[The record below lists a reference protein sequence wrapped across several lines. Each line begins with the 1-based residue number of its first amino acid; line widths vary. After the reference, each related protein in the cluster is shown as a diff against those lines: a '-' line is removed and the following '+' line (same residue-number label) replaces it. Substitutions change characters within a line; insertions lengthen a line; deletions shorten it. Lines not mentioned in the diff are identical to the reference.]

1 VRSIFPGRTPP
12 LALIRR
18 TAAAAALLAVLLPA
32 AVRAQAAGRVEG
44 RIVTADG
51 DPVAGATVRVDGG
64 QAVATDAAGRFVI
77 PGVPSGPHTV
87 TASRVGLA
95 DATQAILVSAD
106 GAARVELRLGEGGVL
121 LAPVVVS
128 ATREVRRLGETPATV
143 GVVAGRELRDAR
155 PTHPAEVMGRI
166 PGVWVSGTG
175 GEGHTTA
182 IRQPKTTNPVYLYLE
197 DGVPTRSTGF
207 FNHNA
212 LYEMDVPQAERVEVL
227 KGPATALYGSDA
239 IGGVI
244 NVETRAPSARP
255 TAEAFL
261 EGGRAGWT
269 RLLASAGGMRGADG
283 VRADVN
289 VTHTDG
295 WRDGTGYG
303 RQGGNLRWD
312 RQLGAGASLRTLLAV
327 SHIDQHT
334 AGASTLAADDFAADP
349 RLNYTPISFRR
360 ITAVR
365 LSGAFERRGA
375 SSLFSVT
382 PFARWN
388 RMDILPDWS
397 LSYDPTVYR
406 SAHHSAGLLAKWR
419 RDFAPMQSRVIT
431 GVDVDYSPGM
441 RREDLIKPTRSG
453 RFYTAYDRV
462 SRVYDYD
469 VTFHGVSPYVQAE
482 AAPVAGVRVTGG
494 LRYDHLGYSYRSR
507 LDPLE
512 TGKYRRPADTDRGF
526 DHLSPKLGVTWEASP
541 ALGVFASYAHGFRV
555 PSEGQLFRQG
565 AAVNTVGLNPVRAD
579 SYEGGARGQVAG
591 RVDYS
596 LSAYRMRVRDDV
608 LAYVAPDGTRET
620 VNAGETLHRGVE
632 AGLGMVLTRA
642 LRADVSWSRARHTY
656 RRWQPKPTVDFGGHE
671 IESAPR
677 DIGSARLAWTP
688 ARRAGARFE
697 AEWMHVGSY
706 WMDPENT
713 HRYAGHD
720 LLNLHASTP
729 VGRGLE
735 LVARLN
741 NVADKHYA
749 ETAQYTV
756 SAGEQFAPGLPR
768 SLYAGVQYRW
778 GK

>member
-1 VRSIFPGRTPP
+1 VRPISAGRMPP
-12 LALIRR
+12 IALLRR
-18 TAAAAALLAVLLPA
+18 AAAAALLAALAPA
-32 AVRAQAAGRVEG
+32 AARAQAAGRVEG
-44 RIVTADG
+44 RILTAAG
-51 DPVAGATVRVDGG
+51 DPVAGAAVRVDGAAAA
-64 QAVATDAAGRFVI
+64 QTDAAGRFVI
-77 PGVPSGPHTV
+77 PRVPAGPHTV
-87 TASRVGLA
+87 TASRLGLGEA
-95 DATQAILVSAD
+95 AQAVTVAEN
-106 GAARVELRLGEGGVL
+106 GAARVEMRLGDAGVL
-121 LAPVVVS
+121 LTPVVVS

-143 GVVAGRELRDAR
+143 GIVAGRELRDAR

-166 PGVWVSGTG
+166 PGVWVSATG

-261 EGGRAGWT
+261 EGGRAGWS
-269 RLLASAGGMRGADG
+269 RLMASAGGMRGEAG

-289 VTHTDG
+289 VTATDG
-295 WRDGTGYG
+295 WRDGTGYH
-303 RQGGNLRWD
+303 RQAGNLRWD
-312 RQLGAGASLRTLLAV
+312 QQMGGSASLRTVLAV
-327 SHIDQHT
+327 SHIDQQT
-334 AGASTLAADDFAADP
+334 AGASTLAADDFRADP
-349 RLNYTPISFRR
+349 RLNYTPISYRR

-365 LSGAFERRGA
+365 LSTAYERRGA
-375 SSLFSVT
+375 AALVSVT

-419 RDFAPMQSRVIT
+419 RDFAPMRSRVIT
-431 GVDVDYSPGM
+431 GVDMDYSPGM
-441 RREDLIKPTRSG
+441 RREDLIQPTRSG
-453 RFYTAYDRV
+453 RFYTAYSPV

-482 AAPVAGVRVTGG
+482 AAPVDRVRVTGG
-494 LRYDHLGYSYRSR
+494 LRYDHLGYAYRSR
-507 LDPLE
+507 LDPLQ
-512 TGKYRRPADTDRGF
+512 TGKYRRPEDTDRTY
-526 DHLSPKLGVTWEASP
+526 DHLSPKLGITWEASP
-541 ALGVFASYAHGFRV
+541 ALGLFASYAHGFRV

-565 AAVNTVGLNPVRAD
+565 AAVNTVGLRPVRAD

-591 RVDYS
+591 RVSYS

-632 AGLGMVLTRA
+632 AGAGVALTRA
-642 LRADVSWSRARHTY
+642 FHADVSWSRAKHTY
-656 RRWQPKPTVDFGGHE
+656 QRWQPKPGVDYGGHE

-677 DIGSARLAWTP
+677 DIGSARLAVTP
-688 ARRAGARFE
+688 ARVAGARFE
-697 AEWMHVGSY
+697 AEWMHVGGY

-713 HRYAGHD
+713 HRYGGHD

-735 LVARLN
+735 MVARLN
-741 NVADKHYA
+741 NVADRRFA

-756 SAGEQFAPGLPR
+756 AAGEQYAPGLPR